1 MAASDKYRITLF
13 QTSGVT
19 SANGLA
25 SVSAMVPMTPE
36 DAHRIVV
43 NPVYTAKTQTEKA
56 AHVRSDFE
64 PNQKAAEVLNKCYNR
79 VNAVVNN
86 NYAVEE
92 KVTAERDFSPEMNE
106 DDAVVSTP
114 SFRR

>member
-1 MAASDKYRITLF
+1 MAALDKYKITLF

-43 NPVYTAKTQTEKA
+43 NPVHTAKSQTEKA

-64 PNQKAAEVLNKCYNR
+64 PNQKAAEILNNCYNR
-79 VNAVVNN
+79 VTAVVSNKLT
-86 NYAVEE
+86 EE
-92 KVTAERDFSPEMNE
+92 KNATAEQEYTTEADET
-106 DDAVVSTP
+106 VVSTP
-114 SFRR
+114 SYRR

>member
-1 MAASDKYRITLF
+1 MAALDKYRITLF

-19 SANGLA
+19 PANGLA

-43 NPVYTAKTQTEKA
+43 YPVHTAKTQTEKA

-64 PNQKAAEVLNKCYNR
+64 PNQKAAEILNTCYNR

-86 NYAVEE
+86 KYAAEE
-92 KVTAERDFSPEMNE
+92 NITAEQEYTTEPDE
-106 DDAVVSTP
+106 AVVSTP
-114 SFRR
+114 SYRG